1 MKKKTLL
8 SVVLAVLMA
17 VPVSA
22 EIRIYFAYGKNR
34 NIDLPGEADYQFDV
48 RKDERT
54 VNGWMDGGA
63 GPGDVNDFTNYWPN
77 GNGQAFKYTFNVVE
91 GAGTLDLSGVTA
103 DWVLHMDT
111 RFWQHNCD
119 LNVTFYDNEGK
130 EFTYMVSK
138 DAYVVDD
145 WGWNPI
151 DINMSDFV
159 DLGLDFSKAI
169 YTNQLF
175 FSFGSAAPI
184 EVGPTEI
191 GYNDIYLTD
200 FETVEKPEE
209 FSVWKSGESSVA
221 SVKQEAKAAL
231 AYGNGLL
238 KVVNSTTQGF
248 TIYNICGDMVFESIE
263 NVASIEALASGV
275 YIVKTGNQSLK
286 FVKK

>member
-248 TIYNICGDMVFESIE
+248 TIYNICGDMVFKSIE

>member
-1 MKKKTLL
+1 
-8 SVVLAVLMA
+8 
-17 VPVSA
+17 
-22 EIRIYFAYGKNR
+22 
-34 NIDLPGEADYQFDV
+34 
-48 RKDERT
+48 
-54 VNGWMDGGA
+54 MDGGA

>member
-48 RKDERT
+48 RKDEKV
-54 VNGWMDGGA
+54 VNGWMDGGS
-63 GPGDVNDFTNYWPN
+63 GPGDVNEYTNYWPN
-77 GNGQAFKYTFNVVE
+77 GNGQAFKYTFNVME

-119 LNVTFYDNEGK
+119 LNITFYDNEGK
-130 EFTYMVSK
+130 EFTYMVPK
-138 DAYVVDD
+138 DTYVLDD

-151 DINMSDFV
+151 DVNMSDFV

-169 YTNQLF
+169 YTNQIF

-191 GYNDIYLTD
+191 AYNDIYLTD
-200 FETVEKPEE
+200 YETVENPEE
-209 FSVWKSGESSVA
+209 FEIWKGGETGVA
-221 SVKQEAKAAL
+221 SVKKEQKIAL
-231 AYGNGLL
+231 AMSSDVI
-238 KVVNSTTQGF
+238 KVVNNPGTGF
-248 TIYNICGDMVFESIE
+248 AIYNICGNMILESSE
-263 NVASIEALASGV
+263 NVASIENLAAGV
-275 YIVKTGNQSLK
+275 YIVKAGNQSIK

>member
-34 NIDLPGEADYQFDV
+34 NIDLPGAADYQFDV

-54 VNGWMDGGA
+54 VNGWLEGGA
-63 GPGDVNDFTNYWPN
+63 GPGDVNEFTNYWPN
-77 GNGQAFKYTFNVVE
+77 GNGQAFKYTFNVME

-159 DLGLDFSKAI
+159 DLGLDFSKAK

>member
-48 RKDERT
+48 RKDEKA

-77 GNGQAFKYTFNVVE
+77 GNGQAFKYTFNVME

>member
-48 RKDERT
+48 RKDEKA